1 MDNPTVYSKV
11 EVRDL
16 REASG
21 FALWG
26 RMGMTEAQKTHY
38 NNPDN
43 LKKFKCLHCPQ
54 EMQFLSKFSKHV
66 KNAHMGFTYGCGD
79 CGKTFSSESALNTH
93 KKSVNYCGGGRY
105 VYMYKCQDCDKSFT
119 TPHSR
124 AVHANTLVN
133 DQCPGQRMKANRLA
147 RNAARND
154 KLNDDKAHKRKTAF
168 DSAEEELASARADLN
183 KKSRVWS
190 RQLVKTDLNDINQL
204 RHQDDLPPSYHAYI
218 VAKDVLADAKGEQSV
233 IKTCIANDTS
243 AVVKKAHA
251 RQRRRRAGL

>member
-105 VYMYKCQDCDKSFT
+105 VYMYKCQNCDKSFT

-124 AVHANTLVN
+124 AVHSKSLVN
-133 DQCPGQRMKANRLA
+133 GKCPGQRMKEKRTV
-147 RNAARND
+147 RNALRNA
-154 KLNDDKAHKRKTAF
+154 KLNDGKAHKRKAAF
-168 DSAEEELASARADLN
+168 VSAKKELASARGDFK
-183 KKSRVWS
+183 KKSKAWKRQSVKIDPNDMDQHMRDQDRVWQS
-190 RQLVKTDLNDINQL
+190 VV
-204 RHQDDLPPSYHAYI
+204 SYTA
-218 VAKDVLADAKGEQSV
+218 AENVLAGAKGQL
-233 IKTCIANDTS
+233 
-243 AVVKKAHA
+243 KKAKKKYGPKYQF
-251 RQRRRRAGL
+251 RTLDK